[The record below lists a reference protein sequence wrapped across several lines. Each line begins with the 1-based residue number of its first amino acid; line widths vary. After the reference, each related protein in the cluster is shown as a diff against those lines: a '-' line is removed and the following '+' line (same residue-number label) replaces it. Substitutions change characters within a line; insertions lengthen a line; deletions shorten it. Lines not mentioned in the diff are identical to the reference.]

1 MKPHPRFA
9 DASTTI
15 FEEMSGLARQTGA
28 INLGQGFPESAG
40 PLSLRQ
46 SAAKAALEGWNQ
58 YAPSRGMTELRAAVV
73 EHYNRLHGT
82 TLDQDRVLIT
92 SGATEALAASLM
104 AWVNTGDEVIV
115 FEPAYDAY
123 RPLIERAGG
132 VVKPVRLDPPHWQID
147 EAALRAAVTSATRMV
162 LFNNPMNPASRVFSA
177 AELDIL
183 ARVCVEHDLVAVSDE
198 VWEHIVFDGREH
210 LPLALRPGMRER
222 TIKIGSAGKMFG
234 LTGWKIGFVCAE
246 PNLIEPV
253 AKAHQFIAFATP
265 PLLQSAV
272 AEGLAW
278 DKSAFNAM
286 RLELE
291 GSRNCLK
298 QALEAEAYVCLDG
311 QGAYF
316 LSIDL
321 KASGLAMGDVD
332 FCQKIVRDFGVA
344 GIPVSAFVTDHASGQ
359 DQGAIV
365 RLCFAK
371 PDSILIE
378 AAQRL
383 GAARKALMAS

>member
-46 SAAKAALEGWNQ
+46 AAARAAVEGWNQ
-58 YAPSRGMTELRAAVV
+58 YAPSRGTPELRAAVV

-82 TLDQDRVLIT
+82 SLDQDRVLIT
-92 SGATEALAASLM
+92 SGATEALAASIM
-104 AWVNTGDEVIV
+104 AWVNSGDEVIV

-132 VVKPVRLDPPHWQID
+132 VVKAVQLHPPHWQLD
-147 EAALRAAVTSATRMV
+147 EVALRAAITPATRMV
-162 LFNNPMNPASRVFSA
+162 LFNNPMNPASRVFSTG
-177 AELDIL
+177 ELAVL

-198 VWEHIVFDGREH
+198 VWEHIVFDGLEH
-210 LPLALRPGMRER
+210 LPLSLARGMRER

-253 AKAHQFIAFATP
+253 AKAHQFITFATP

-278 DKSAFNAM
+278 DRSYFDAM
-286 RLELE
+286 RHELAA
-291 GSRNCLK
+291 SRDCLK
-298 QALEAEAYVCLDG
+298 QALQDEDYVCLDS

-321 KASGLAMGDVD
+321 AASGIALGDID
-332 FCQKIVRDFGVA
+332 FCQRIVREFGVA
-344 GIPVSAFVTDHASGQ
+344 AIPLSAFVTGQ
-359 DQGAIV
+359 EQGSVV

-371 PDSILIE
+371 PDDVLLE
-378 AAQRL
+378 AARRL
-383 GAARKALMAS
+383 GKARRALQPG